1 MDDAEIAAIADA
13 EHRKISRRILTQG
26 MEMGAAIMIEALKA
40 DGLLPE
46 DIDKKK
52 AANEAIRRHN
62 DPMSSPIPIGG
73 MRDD

>member
-13 EHRKISRRILTQG
+13 EHRKISRQIQTQH
-26 MEMGAAIMIEALKA
+26 MEVGAEIMIEALKA
-40 DGLLPE
+40 DGLIPE